1 MARNRSVRK
10 GKVFK
15 PFKDRR
21 EYQTALS
28 PDDFSDPP
36 HYSIMPEDVR
46 QMMKQDI
53 NGLTRVQLDELFR
66 ISKQYRKEYNRRQ
79 YTHKKGRR

>member
-21 EYQTALS
+21 EYQTAFS
-28 PDDFSDPP
+28 PDDFPDPP

>member
-28 PDDFSDPP
+28 PDDFPDPP
-36 HYSIMPEDVR
+36 HYSIMPEDIR
-46 QMMKQDI
+46 KIMMQDI
-53 NGLTRVQLDELFR
+53 TYLTRKQLDEMSR
-66 ISKQYRKEYNRRQ
+66 ISKQYKKEFNRRK
-79 YTHKKGRR
+79 HSR